1 MSREWISRAEAL
13 RLLDVKPQTL
23 YAYVS
28 RQRIAARA
36 DPDHPRMSLYA
47 LDDVERLSKRA
58 PGRVAQNAPVPEPVR
73 VLTGG
78 LLVRGEAAIDS
89 EITLMLD
96 GNVYYRGKDSAVL
109 AETET
114 LETVSALL
122 WQSDH
127 PNPFGALK
135 PRPDVNFPGGPRT
148 RALHML
154 SRRLEEDALTEIKPN
169 RPLVVEAAGV
179 LNELVDA
186 ITNGG
191 PRLYFHQRLGRSWK
205 VYDPKD
211 VDLIRRALVLCA
223 DNGLD
228 DATLAARVAASS
240 HGPLSI
246 AVMAGFA
253 TVTGPKLGGRIA
265 RAEAFVTQAL
275 RMGNAA
281 LVAKTLLNQGSELPG
296 FESATSGAEI
306 ARAKILLDAAPQLGA
321 DLKAIGTI
329 GEDICGRPIGLSLAL
344 ALIGR
349 HLDLPRDAPLTLY
362 GVARTSGWLAHA
374 MEQIQSGLALKARLR
389 YIGNDPLR

>member
-13 RLLDVKPQTL
+13 ARLDVKPQTL

-28 RQRIAARA
+28 RQRVAARV
-36 DPDHPRMSLYA
+36 DPTNPRMSLYA
-47 LDDVERLSKRA
+47 LDDIERLSKRA
-58 PGRVAQNAPVPEPVR
+58 PGRVAQSAPTPEPIR

-78 LLVRGEAAIDS
+78 SLVRGEAAIDS
-89 EITLMLD
+89 EITLMMD
-96 GNVYYRGKDSAVL
+96 GNVYYRGRDSAIL
-109 AETET
+109 AESET

-148 RALHML
+148 RVLHML
-154 SRRLEEDALTEIKPN
+154 SRRLEEDALNEPKPN
-169 RPLVVEAAGV
+169 RQLIHEAAGV

-211 VDLIRRALVLCA
+211 IDLLRRALVLCA
-223 DNGLD
+223 DCGLD
-228 DATLAARVAASS
+228 DATLATRVAASS
-240 HGPLSI
+240 HGPLAI

-265 RAEAFVTQAL
+265 RAEGFVTQTL
-275 RMGNAA
+275 RMGNAQ

-296 FESATSGAEI
+296 FEASTSPAEMS
-306 ARAKILLDAAPQLGA
+306 RAKILLEAAPHLGE
-321 DLKAIGTI
+321 DLKAIRSI
-329 GEDICGRPIGLSLAL
+329 GEDLCGKPIGLSLAL
-344 ALIGR
+344 ALVGR

-374 MEQIQSGLALKARLR
+374 MEQIETGLGLKARLR
-389 YIGNDPLR
+389 YIGKDPLR